1 MNFENSPS
9 KTMRN
14 IYETPSRFL
23 NLNSHI
29 SSFRPWS
36 ESFKKEKFFM
46 GLSVASKQI
55 QPFQNHLQETNLKIE
70 DLEGDLNVNNQLFA
84 GLKHEALS
92 ENLESFFY
100 ISIKVFLLHRT
111 SFSLISARYQSFLS
125 KT

>member
-1 MNFENSPS
+1 
-9 KTMRN
+9 
-14 IYETPSRFL
+14 
-23 NLNSHI
+23 
-29 SSFRPWS
+29 
-36 ESFKKEKFFM
+36 M